1 LPDLIAMP
9 SRVFFLLLRSY
20 KIYDNDTIILYI
32 GKLILKWKNAMQSR
46 EDFQSFIPAYK
57 TIPELTM
64 RAVLIGALL
73 AIILGAANAYF
84 GLYAGMTVSAA
95 IPGAVMAFAILKP
108 FKGTILEINIGMMG
122 AAAGTA
128 LAAGVIFTIPAM
140 LILEAW
146 SDIQYWETTIVAALG
161 GILGVLW
168 MVSLR
173 RALIIKTDLPFPEG
187 VAVAA
192 VLTTTVG
199 EGGTKKKR
207 HSGVSGSWLLIGA
220 ILGALL
226 KFGQVGLK
234 AFHGKLHGIINI
246 GRYNIGGGENDGLF
260 YGGVATS
267 PALLGVGWIIGP
279 RIASFVIVGGL
290 IGWVII
296 APLIALAIG
305 IPTPITPEQTA
316 EALSYTSGNLETG
329 KLIWGFYKIWE
340 DYIRYIG
347 VGAMLVGGLYTIFK
361 LRHNLADGI
370 REAITGIK
378 SGHKQVKKR
387 TDQDLNFKYVF
398 LAIGALTIPVFLVYA
413 WISSNLVVSGVMAV
427 FAILFAFIASA
438 IAGYMA
444 GLVGSSNNPTSGVT
458 VSVLLLTCLILLGF
472 GMSGNVGAYGVAIL
486 IAAVIACCA
495 AISGDV
501 LQSMTAGQMIGA
513 TPYKQQIAELV
524 GICAAAPVLA
534 IVVSALHQAYK
545 IGSTNLPAPQAF
557 LMSGVVSGVLG
568 GEMVWP
574 FVLAGMVLA
583 FVLILIDLPVLPVAI
598 GIYLPFTL
606 SVPIFG
612 GGVIRYITNKKIEK
626 HYGSTEGEEVSE
638 WELAVKQTEIKPK
651 DRIIRTGLLFSAGL
665 IAGEALTGV
674 VVAFIIIAGLNITIF
689 EYPPV
694 LPGLLLWLFIALL
707 IFYVPLRIL
716 YNKS

>member
-1 LPDLIAMP
+1 M
-9 SRVFFLLLRSY
+9 S
-20 KIYDNDTIILYI
+20 
-32 GKLILKWKNAMQSR
+32 SR
-46 EDFQSFIPAYK
+46 ENFKSFIPASK
-57 TIPELTM
+57 NIPELTL
-64 RAVLIGALL
+64 RAVLVGALL
-73 AIILGAANAYF
+73 AIILGSANAYF

-108 FKGTILEINIGMMG
+108 LKGTILEINIGMMG

-140 LILEAW
+140 VLLGTWTEIH
-146 SDIQYWETTIVAALG
+146 YVETTIVAALG

-199 EGGTKKKR
+199 DDNHTKKKTKTAM
-207 HSGVSGSWLLIGA
+207 SGQWLLIGG
-220 ILGALL
+220 ILGASL
-226 KFGQVGLK
+226 KFSQVGLQ
-234 AFHGKLHGIINI
+234 AISGKLQGIINI
-246 GRYNIGGGENDGLF
+246 GKYKILGESHDGYL

-279 RIASFVIVGGL
+279 KIASFVFIGGL
-290 IGWVII
+290 IGWVIL
-296 APLIALAIG
+296 APLIALATG
-305 IPTPITPEQTA
+305 LPLPSTTA
-316 EALSYTSGNLETG
+316 EVAQAASYGGGNLELG
-329 KLIWGFYKIWE
+329 KIFWGFFKIWG

-347 VGAMLVGGLYTIFK
+347 VGAMVVGGLWTIFK
-361 LRHNLADGI
+361 LRNNLADGI
-370 REAITGIK
+370 REAIIGIK
-378 SGHKQVKKR
+378 SGHESTKKR

-398 LAIGALTIPVFLVYA
+398 LTIGLLTIPVFLVYV
-413 WISSNLVVSGVMAV
+413 WLSENYFISGVMAI

-458 VSVLLLTCLILLGF
+458 VSILLLTSLILLGLGF
-472 GMSGNVGAYGVAIL
+472 SGNVGVYGVALL

-513 TPYKQQIAELV
+513 TPWKQQVAELV
-524 GICAAAPVLA
+524 GIMAAAPVLA
-534 IVVSALHQAYK
+534 LVVQALDKAYE
-545 IGSTNLPAPQAF
+545 IGSQNLPAPQAF
-557 LMSGVVSGVLG
+557 LMSGVVRGVLG
-568 GEMVWP
+568 GEMAWP
-574 FVLAGMVLA
+574 FVLAGAILA
-583 FVLILIDLPVLPVAI
+583 FVLILINIPVLPVAI

-606 SVPIFG
+606 ATPIFAG
-612 GGVIRYITNKKIEK
+612 GIIRHITNKKIDK
-626 HYGSTEGEEVSE
+626 HYGTNDEEKASE
-638 WELAVKQTEIKPK
+638 WELAIKQTKVKPK
-651 DRIIRTGLLFSAGL
+651 ERIVRTGLLFTAGL

-674 VVAFIIIAGLNITIF
+674 IVAFIIISGLNITMF
-689 EYPPV
+689 DVPPV
-694 LPGLLLWLFIALL
+694 WPGVLLWLFIAALV
-707 IFYVPLRIL
+707 FYIPLREL
-716 YNKS
+716 YNKKS